1 MLNKTLLTRNLQL
14 YWHNIK
20 FRFLIVYPAML
31 LLLAFKSWQGMAG
44 IRLFSGVLQVPGA
57 IVFPFDWL
65 FIMLAVFLIIGDS
78 PRELFQIGRAS
89 CRERV

>member
-20 FRFLIVYPAML
+20 YRFLIVYPAML
-31 LLLAFKSWQGMAG
+31 LLMAFKSWQGMAE

-57 IVFPFDWL
+57 IVFSFDWL

-78 PRELFQIGRAS
+78 PGSSF
-89 CRERV
+89 